1 MDLLKR
7 RACMTGLI
15 LYNFFL
21 KVQMIFFICMKFKII
36 IYFFFTLII
45 YLSIPLFFKKKRS
58 NLLLIW
64 AKNNAIKGKFKI
76 D

>member
-36 IYFFFTLII
+36 IYFFFYFDHLSFNSII
-45 YLSIPLFFKKKRS
+45 FQEKKKQFVI
-58 NLLLIW
+58 NL
-64 AKNNAIKGKFKI
+64 G
-76 D
+76 